1 MSSHE
6 AIIASIINND
16 TGLTTEQLLE
26 SHLDGIP
33 ATMRLQQVQDLLL
46 AISEADGLIAEIAS
60 NVWVYVMSHR
70 LWESKY
76 SSLEA
81 FKESIAYDVTIHQ
94 MLKKYNILNV
104 RQQADCRSILAN
116 WGSLPFEALPADLHP
131 PKFSRDLLQFLNRLS
146 KICPL
151 DKAVVLLKEQV
162 HRRYWG
168 AGHSSYSSLRQH
180 IIVADVVRVHEDL
193 KSQIV
198 SKNNQPKESQKSEV
212 RYV

>member
-6 AIIASIINND
+6 AIITSIINND

-70 LWESKY
+70 LWEPKY

-94 MLKKYNILNV
+94 MLKKYNILNT
-104 RQQADCRSILAN
+104 RQRADCRSILAN

-151 DKAVVLLKEQV
+151 DKAVILLKEQV
-162 HRRYWG
+162 HKRYWG
-168 AGHSSYSSLRQH
+168 AEHSSYSSLKQH
-180 IIVADVVRVHEDL
+180 MRVYEDL
-193 KSQIV
+193 KSQIA
-198 SKNNQPKESQKSEV
+198 SEENQFKEHQKSEV

>member
-6 AIIASIINND
+6 AIIASIVNND

-33 ATMRLQQVQDLLL
+33 AMMRLQQVQDLLL

-60 NVWVYVMSHR
+60 KVWVYIMSHR
-70 LWESKY
+70 LWEPKY

-94 MLKKYNILNV
+94 MLKKYNILNT
-104 RQQADCRSILAN
+104 RQRANCRSILAN

-131 PKFSRDLLQFLNRLS
+131 PKFSKDLLQFLNRLS

-151 DKAVVLLKEQV
+151 DKAVILLKEQV
-162 HRRYWG
+162 HKRYWR

-180 IIVADVVRVHEDL
+180 IIVADVMRVHEDL
-193 KSQIV
+193 KSQIA
-198 SKNNQPKESQKSEV
+198 SEGN
-212 RYV
+212 

>member
-6 AIIASIINND
+6 AIIASIVNND

-33 ATMRLQQVQDLLL
+33 AMIRLQQVQDLLL

-60 NVWVYVMSHR
+60 KVWVYIMSHR
-70 LWESKY
+70 LWEPKY

-94 MLKKYNILNV
+94 MLKKYNILNT
-104 RQQADCRSILAN
+104 RQRANCRSILAN

-131 PKFSRDLLQFLNRLS
+131 PKFSKDLLQFLNRLS

-151 DKAVVLLKEQV
+151 DKAVILLKEQV
-162 HRRYWG
+162 HKRYWR

-180 IIVADVVRVHEDL
+180 IIVADVMRVHEDL
-193 KSQIV
+193 KSQIA
-198 SKNNQPKESQKSEV
+198 SEGN
-212 RYV
+212 